1 MTAIDMQAP
10 KGTATDERRLDL
22 LRRIAAA
29 GGTIRPNAEPEAQRG
44 YEYFALGDAD
54 EKDLS
59 YLAQRDYLEERFFDR
74 VSLCPK
80 CTSHHLNVREICPG
94 CRRAHLANEGLLH
107 HFRCGYVGILS
118 EFTTG
123 KDGSRAC
130 PKCNHKLHHL
140 GTEYDR
146 LGKTFVCRECGVISE
161 NPPVEAVC
169 LACGA
174 RTPAEDLVNA
184 DVFSYVLT
192 SLGSAAI
199 RRGSLADN
207 DNEFFVEGVPVYRP
221 AVILEFLHHEA
232 KRLGRFETGFSVLL
246 AEYSREAVDDGEDG
260 FLAPWLARLRRCL
273 REVDL
278 LGQLADAAFVVI
290 LPQTNERGAE
300 ALRQRIMAELGPQL
314 PLTLSAIEITE
325 PRHLAQVVARRG
337 AALETS

>member
-1 MTAIDMQAP
+1 MTAIDRQAP

-44 YEYFALGDAD
+44 YEYLALGDAD

-59 YLAQRDYLEERFFDR
+59 YLAQRDYLDERFFDR

-169 LACGA
+169 LACVE
-174 RTPAEDLVNA
+174 PAEPTHDLPP
-184 DVFSYVLT
+184 
-192 SLGSAAI
+192 
-199 RRGSLADN
+199 
-207 DNEFFVEGVPVYRP
+207 E
-221 AVILEFLHHEA
+221 
-232 KRLGRFETGFSVLL
+232 
-246 AEYSREAVDDGEDG
+246 
-260 FLAPWLARLRRCL
+260 
-273 REVDL
+273 
-278 LGQLADAAFVVI
+278 DAAYAGYDRQYANTRSSEPPHRELQGI
-290 LPQTNERGAE
+290 LDFLQPREQRGRAVEHANIRADSTDTWIGER
-300 ALRQRIMAELGPQL
+300 Q
-314 PLTLSAIEITE
+314 
-325 PRHLAQVVARRG
+325 
-337 AALETS
+337 